1 MVEAEV
7 DGVRFFEGELTIA
20 KSGEFSG
27 VEVDDADALV
37 EGVGDEET
45 TVGVEGEVV
54 HAIETSF
61 GGGAVVS
68 GGDVA

>member
-1 MVEAEV
+1 M
-7 DGVRFFEGELTIA
+7 
-20 KSGEFSG
+20 
-27 VEVDDADALV
+27 EVDDPDALV